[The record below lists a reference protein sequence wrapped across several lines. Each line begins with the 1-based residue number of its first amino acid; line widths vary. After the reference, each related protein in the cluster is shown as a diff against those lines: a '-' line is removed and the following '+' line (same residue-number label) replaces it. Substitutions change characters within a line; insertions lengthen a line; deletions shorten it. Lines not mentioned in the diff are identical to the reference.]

1 VAIAKDLSLEAPMS
15 SRTIFLSRLLGLF
28 LLAVSLS
35 LFLRRP
41 EMLAVM
47 SALIQNAPLL
57 LFLSLAALAA
67 GLAIVLSHNIWSGG
81 ALPVVVTLFGWVI
94 LLRGL
99 FLLMLPH
106 EMIVRLFEMSRFPG
120 FFYVYATVPLILGL
134 YLTFAGFT
142 ASVK

>member
-1 VAIAKDLSLEAPMS
+1 MS

-28 LLAVSLS
+28 LLIVFSA
-35 LFLRRP
+35 LFIR
-41 EMLAVM
+41 MQDVLASM

-57 LFLSLAALAA
+57 LILSMVALAA

-81 ALPVVVTLFGWVI
+81 ALPVVVTLFGWII

-99 FLLMLPH
+99 VLLFLPH
-106 EMIVRLFEMSRFPG
+106 EMIVRLFAMSRFED
-120 FFYVYATVPLILGL
+120 FSYIYAAIPLMLGL

-142 ASVK
+142 ASIGANLHVPTR

>member
-1 VAIAKDLSLEAPMS
+1 MS

-41 EMLAVM
+41 ELLVVM

-57 LFLSLAALAA
+57 LILSMAALAA

-81 ALPVVVTLFGWVI
+81 ALPVVVTLFGWII

-99 FLLMLPH
+99 LLLILPH
-106 EMIVRLFEMSRFPG
+106 ETIVRLFEMSRFADL
-120 FFYVYATVPLILGL
+120 FYLYTAIPLILGV
-134 YLTFAGFT
+134 YLTYAGFT
-142 ASVK
+142 ASVGGNQYR